1 MADVCN
7 DFLCCL
13 VFLIGD
19 VTFARQADNFIKI
32 GSLTTCTF
40 FFFHMVINTQLLNLK
55 KLEKKEKKRII
66 VTLLCS
72 LLTTEKLEKRI
83 FAVL

>member
-40 FFFHMVINTQLLNLK
+40 FFLPYGYKRTIIELE
-55 KLEKKEKKRII
+55 KLEKKEKKKNHNHFTVQFINH
-66 VTLLCS
+66 
-72 LLTTEKLEKRI
+72 
-83 FAVL
+83 